1 MTKVYC
7 RTTDKGQ
14 QTFYVL
20 HENRTY
26 YLFSQDYRVSNKTYF
41 RNGLFVSEVYDF
53 SRTNSFCVRK
63 TLEKIQRML
72 PYLEQEYDI
81 VLTRRKQKSLLRN

>member
-26 YLFSQDYRVSNKTYF
+26 YLFSQDYRISNKTYF
-41 RNGLFVSEVYDF
+41 RNGLFIPELYDF
-53 SRTNSFCVRK
+53 SKTSSFSVRK
-63 TLEKIQRML
+63 TLEKIQKML
-72 PYLEQEYDI
+72 PYLEQEYGI
-81 VLTRRKQKSLLRN
+81 VLTKKKNKKCR